1 VSETARPKMGPVQP
15 QPAATRSPH
24 VARFIRLIRYSIGS
38 VVAAVTSALAFAICF
53 HTGVAT
59 TPASLIAFFAGA
71 IPNYILNRKW
81 AWQRTG
87 AVDVW
92 REVVLYGLVSA
103 VSFIAA
109 AAATGWAAHATRNVS
124 DDAEKTILV
133 TGAYVATYAALF
145 LAKFVCFDLVVFKDT
160 KASRPAADS
169 ASVSGEAPVPALA
182 ATSQAPPGG
191 GNGAGE
197 AQTVEQVPA
206 LFGGAGGAHP
216 HGGGSLRGAPAE

>member
-1 VSETARPKMGPVQP
+1 MSARSAASMAATPRMGPVQP
-15 QPAATRSPH
+15 RPAATRSPH

-38 VVAAVTSALAFAICF
+38 VVAAVTSALAFAVCF
-53 HTGVAT
+53 HAGIAT

-87 AVDVW
+87 SVDIW
-92 REVVLYGLVSA
+92 REVVLYGVVSA

-109 AAATGWAAHATRNVS
+109 AAATGWAAHATRNIT

-145 LAKFVCFDLVVFKDT
+145 LAKFVCFDLVVFKD
-160 KASRPAADS
+160 KAAAAVAPASLAES
-169 ASVSGEAPVPALA
+169 ASGVSGHPRVSALA
-182 ATSQAPPGG
+182 TTPQSPPGG
-191 GNGAGE
+191 SDGAGE
-197 AQTVEQVPA
+197 PQPV
-206 LFGGAGGAHP
+206 
-216 HGGGSLRGAPAE
+216 